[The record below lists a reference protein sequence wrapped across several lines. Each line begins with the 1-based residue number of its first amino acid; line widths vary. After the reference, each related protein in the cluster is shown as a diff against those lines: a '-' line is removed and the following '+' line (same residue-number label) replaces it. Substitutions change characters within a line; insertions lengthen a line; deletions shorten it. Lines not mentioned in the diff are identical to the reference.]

1 MPPSVDRLTLM
12 QWLSPAFPVG
22 SYAYSQGL
30 EQAITDGHV
39 HDAAS
44 LTDWITAVLT
54 HGSARIDAILLAH
67 SRIQSRT
74 QDLADLAY
82 AFAGSA
88 ERATEMRDQGAA
100 FGQTVAAMTG
110 QAQPPLPYAL
120 AVAHASR
127 SLDLPTEE
135 ILALFLQAL
144 AAQLISAAVRFV
156 PLGATQGQTVLAALA
171 PLIIRAATT
180 CATAPLT
187 ALTSATFGAD
197 LAQMR
202 HETLPVRIYRS

>member
-54 HGSARIDAILLAH
+54 HGSARIDAIQLAPG
-67 SRIQSRT
+67 RT
-74 QDLADLAY
+74 QDLADLA
-82 AFAGSA
+82 
-88 ERATEMRDQGAA
+88 
-100 FGQTVAAMTG
+100 
-110 QAQPPLPYAL
+110 
-120 AVAHASR
+120 
-127 SLDLPTEE
+127 
-135 ILALFLQAL
+135 
-144 AAQLISAAVRFV
+144 
-156 PLGATQGQTVLAALA
+156 
-171 PLIIRAATT
+171 PLILRAATT

-187 ALTSATFGAD
+187 ALTSATIGAA
-197 LAQMR
+197 LAQMH